1 MFQPLKNKNISK
13 IYIFQVAIFSIFSTS
28 YLDPFTNKH
37 CLMVFNDKYSSL
49 LIEKKWKSSLLM
61 ESTLSVWFTYV
72 RTNCRNIIGWLL
84 QGDSK
89 IVSNTAEMVL
99 TCF

>member
-49 LIEKKWKSSLLM
+49 LIEKNL
-61 ESTLSVWFTYV
+61 EIFI
-72 RTNCRNIIGWLL
+72 TNGKYFICVVHVCKNKL
-84 QGDSK
+84 
-89 IVSNTAEMVL
+89 
-99 TCF
+99 